1 MKVSIEAIR
10 PLLNRAYL
18 ARVELYPEHTDM
30 PTFQEYLRAQAGI
43 LVHLDTMRDHLGRT
57 GYTIRSIDVQ
67 DERLYAWWVLQW
79 S

>member
-1 MKVSIEAIR
+1 MKISIEAIR

-18 ARVELYPEHTDM
+18 ARVALHPEHTDIYV
-30 PTFQEYLRAQAGI
+30 FQQYLRAQAGI
-43 LVHLDTMRDHLGRT
+43 DVDLAVMSDHLGRT
-57 GYTIRSIDVQ
+57 GYTVKSIDVQ